1 MRLRNDRNTLATIHN
16 RLVNLLHKQR
26 MEKNDS
32 LQIQIKETSKPERA
46 LLLQEVGICDKRKQ
60 TTSIIIQFEF
70 ISDP

>member
-46 LLLQEVGICDKRKQ
+46 LLLQEVGI
-60 TTSIIIQFEF
+60 
-70 ISDP
+70 